1 MTLFRIDR
9 SRPGVAPR
17 VYHESNSSL
26 AVALICKEDDGSVCL
41 FPVKFEGAPYPLTGA
56 SMSFPNEE
64 AVAEYLGIPEDA
76 REAA

>member
-1 MTLFRIDR
+1 MTSFRIDR

-26 AVALICKEDDGSVCL
+26 AVALILSEEDGTVCL
-41 FPVKFEGAPYPLTGA
+41 FPVRFEGAPYPLTGA
-56 SMSFPNEE
+56 SMSFPDEE
-64 AVAEYLGIPEDA
+64 AVKAFLGIPEDA